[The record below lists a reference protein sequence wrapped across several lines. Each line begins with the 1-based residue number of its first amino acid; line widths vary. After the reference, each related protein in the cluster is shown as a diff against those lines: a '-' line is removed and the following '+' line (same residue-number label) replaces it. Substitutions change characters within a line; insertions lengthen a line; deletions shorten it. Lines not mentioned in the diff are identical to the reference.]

1 MNRIRVTYE
10 GRVQGVG
17 FRATTRS
24 IASRL
29 DVSGWVRN
37 EPDGTVTM
45 EAQGAQAELDRLL
58 DEVRVKMGKLIR
70 AERRADLDPLDAEDG
85 FEVRR

>member
-1 MNRIRVTYE
+1 MHRIRVTYE

>member
-1 MNRIRVTYE
+1 MMIGRVYE

-24 IASRL
+24 IADGLGVGGR
-29 DVSGWVRN
+29 VRN
-37 EPDGTVTM
+37 EPDGTV
-45 EAQGAQAELDRLL
+45 RLVASG
-58 DEVRVKMGKLIR
+58 DESTLGEFER
-70 AERRADLDPLDAEDG
+70 AVEERLGGYIAGVTPFEPDDAPAPGGG